1 MGLPGEDVMNLDTE
15 LIIGVYVINKRVVG
29 IQLVIVTYFL
39 HSHYSVVSITH

>member
-1 MGLPGEDVMNLDTE
+1 MGLPGEHDTNLDTE
-15 LIIGVYVINKRVVG
+15 LIIGVYVINKQVEG